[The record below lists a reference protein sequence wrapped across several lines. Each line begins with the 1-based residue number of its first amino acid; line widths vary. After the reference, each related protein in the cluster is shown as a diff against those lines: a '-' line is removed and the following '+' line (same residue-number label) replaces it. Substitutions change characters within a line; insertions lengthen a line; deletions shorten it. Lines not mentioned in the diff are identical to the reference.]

1 MLGPVVG
8 FAWRTVYTLR
18 FTISESNDG
27 MAHRSFYRTCLL
39 LACLGLALLAG
50 CGQKGDLYLPDE
62 DAARRQR

>member
-1 MLGPVVG
+1 
-8 FAWRTVYTLR
+8 
-18 FTISESNDG
+18 